1 LTSYLQHLQND
12 LNKLIIHDP
21 MRTIKSL
28 QAMCTLLLVAGYLL
42 SGCSSSSSV
51 TGSQQLNPQM
61 QAQAASNAT
70 ADRTADISTYRI
82 RPGDEI
88 EVLVWEQPNFN
99 VLTTVSSTGRIAVP
113 LVGEM
118 RIAGL
123 TQEEFETELTRRLSD
138 YIRDDINLTI
148 SIRNT
153 ESLMVSV
160 FGMVNRPDNYP
171 VVDEISIFRLLSTA
185 GGPTETANM
194 RKVHLY
200 RQSGVQDSAIL
211 DLTEYLDSGLMD
223 DPAIL
228 VRQGDIIYIPRKDN
242 AVREMS
248 EFLRD
253 VVVLFGIFRI
263 FN

>member
-1 LTSYLQHLQND
+1 
-12 LNKLIIHDP
+12 
-21 MRTIKSL
+21 M
-28 QAMCTLLLVAGYLL
+28 
-42 SGCSSSSSV
+42 SSTTTQRS
-51 TGSQQLNPQM
+51 TDTP
-61 QAQAASNAT
+61 
-70 ADRTADISTYRI
+70 TYRI

-88 EVLVWEQPNFN
+88 EVLVWEHPNFN
-99 VLTTVSSTGRIAVP
+99 VLTTVSSTGSIAVP

-123 TQEEFETELTRRLSD
+123 TQEEFEQELSRRLST
-138 YIRDDINLTI
+138 YIRDEISLTI

-160 FGMVNRPDNYP
+160 FGMVTRPDNYP

-185 GGPTETANM
+185 GGPTENANM

-200 RQSGVQDSAIL
+200 RQSGAEDSAIL
-211 DLTEYLDSGLMD
+211 DLTEYLDSGRME